1 MNLEEYEIMF
11 NVEDTLWWYRG
22 MQAITRAV
30 IERHYPRGGRL
41 RILDAGCGTGAA
53 MRYLADYG
61 AVTGLDLVPFALRLG
76 RRRGHARLA
85 CGSVA
90 ALPFPSESF
99 DLVTSLDVLPML
111 RGGQDLAAVRE
122 MARLIAP
129 GGRLVLRAAAYDWL
143 RGAHDR
149 LWDVAHRYAFDEL
162 RAKVEG
168 AGLTV
173 EHLTYAN
180 MWLFPLAALKRLSE
194 PLFPRQAQS
203 DLALSAG
210 PFNGLLGAI
219 LAGEAPLA
227 ARWRLPFGLSLIVVG
242 RKS

>member
-1 MNLEEYEIMF
+1 MKLEEYEIMF

-53 MRYLADYG
+53 MSYLADYG

-85 CGSVA
+85 CGSVT
-90 ALPFPSESF
+90 ALPFQSESF

-122 MARLIAP
+122 MARLIVP

-162 RAKVEG
+162 RARVES
-168 AGLTV
+168 AGLAL

-194 PLFPRQAQS
+194 PLFPQQAQS

-210 PFNGLLGAI
+210 PFNSLLGAI
-219 LAGEAPLA
+219 LASEAPLA
-227 ARWRLPFGLSLIVVG
+227 ARRRLPFGLSLIAVG

>member
-1 MNLEEYEIMF
+1 MKLEEYEIMF

-30 IERHYPRGGRL
+30 IERHYPRGSRL

-53 MRYLADYG
+53 MSYLSNYG
-61 AVTGLDLVPFALRLG
+61 AVTGLDLVPFALSLG

-90 ALPFPSESF
+90 ALPFQSESF

-111 RGGQDLAAVRE
+111 RAGQDLAAVQE

-162 RAKVEG
+162 RARVES

-194 PLFPRQAQS
+194 PWFRQQAQS

-210 PFNGLLGAI
+210 VFNGLLSAI
-219 LAGEAPLA
+219 LASEAPLV
-227 ARWRLPFGLSLIVVG
+227 ARRRLPFGLSLIAVG